1 MRSMSAVRLSF
12 FGIRPLFPFYSD
24 YTKYGLLNTH
34 SLLEMEFQ
42 QPAVEAAQY
51 DIPIPARMR
60 SVSAV
65 RL

>member
-1 MRSMSAVRLSF
+1 MSAVRLSF
-12 FGIRPLFPFYSD
+12 FGIRPLFHFYTN
-24 YTKYGLLNTH
+24 YGKYWLLNTH

-42 QPAVEAAQY
+42 QPAVEAARG
-51 DIPIPARMR
+51 DIPIRIHMR